1 MHCTSC
7 TCNGRQK
14 QIKAFIYKGFKYE
27 ETGVEGAEFEVYAKD
42 TIYSPDGAKDEAGN
56 PVVRYEKDDLV
67 AKLTTD
73 ENGTAVINN
82 LPLGTYYLKEVV
94 AGENFVLN
102 TEQKEFTLTAEDD
115 TQAVVYEGVTY
126 KNERQKVFVSVE
138 RKILSQAKSW
148 KVLFLDCMLQK
159 IFFLIRER
167 FS

>member
-1 MHCTSC
+1 MNEARLLLKSRFFYTI
-7 TCNGRQK
+7 GRSSGK
-14 QIKAFIYKGFKYE
+14 GRSGKEETGIYKGFKYE
-27 ETGVEGAEFEVYAKD
+27 ETGVEGAEFEIYAKD

-126 KNERQKVFVSVE
+126 KNERQKVFVF
-138 RKILSQAKSW
+138 RTLKFTGFRHFCQNYH
-148 KVLFLDCMLQK
+148 Q
-159 IFFLIRER
+159 
-167 FS
+167 